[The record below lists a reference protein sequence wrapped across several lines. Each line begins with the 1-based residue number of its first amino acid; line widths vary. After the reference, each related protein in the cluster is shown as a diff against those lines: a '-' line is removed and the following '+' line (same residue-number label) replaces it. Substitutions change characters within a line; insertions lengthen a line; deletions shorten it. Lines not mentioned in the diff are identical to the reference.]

1 MASPVHAY
9 FYSMV
14 EIGLVK
20 FFVDHDIFR
29 AIPHEDNASISY
41 SELASKVH
49 VQLNLLERFLDFL
62 IAAKALS
69 SPASGRVTHTSSSKV
84 FIREDASCFYQHVF
98 DYFFVSAAHW
108 PEYFDTH
115 GPTEP
120 KYANRAPYGLAA
132 GFPDKTLYE
141 ILDTMPEVRNFDQLG
156 LHFLTLSTLLKP
168 VCRKQQR
175 STQPWR
181 SPWRKCQ
188 RQARM
193 NILLNKQASK
203 YRPYA

>member
-1 MASPVHAY
+1 MASPVHTY

-14 EIGLVK
+14 EIGIVK

-41 SELASKVH
+41 TELASKAG
-49 VQLNLLERFLDFL
+49 VQLNLLERFLNFL
-62 IAAKALS
+62 IASKTLS
-69 SPASGRVTHTSSSKV
+69 APVSGHVAHTPSSKV
-84 FIREDASCFYQHVF
+84 FMREDASRFYQHVF
-98 DYFFVSAAHW
+98 DFFLVSAAHW
-108 PEYFDTH
+108 PEYFHTN

-120 KYANRAPYGLAA
+120 KHANRAPYGLAA

-141 ILDTMPEVRNFDQLG
+141 ILDTMPQVSKSTDCEFASRPVSHTNDQ
-156 LHFLTLSTLLKP
+156 F
-168 VCRKQQR
+168 RKQQR

-193 NILLNKQASK
+193 TSVGS
-203 YRPYA
+203 RST